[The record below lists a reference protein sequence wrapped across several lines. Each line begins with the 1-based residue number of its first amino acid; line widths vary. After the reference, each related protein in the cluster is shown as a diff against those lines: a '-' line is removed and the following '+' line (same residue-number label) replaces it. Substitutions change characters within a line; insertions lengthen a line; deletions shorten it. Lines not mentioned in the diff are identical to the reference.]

1 MLTHPTLDQL
11 RALGLHGMAK
21 AFTDVT
27 ANPEAETLGH
37 GDWLALLLDRE
48 AIHRQDKRL
57 SSRLLHARL
66 RHQAAPEDIDY
77 RAARGLDRGLLKGLI
92 EGAWIEAHDNLVI
105 TGPTGVGKSWI
116 ACALGHKACRD
127 NRSVLYVRAPKL
139 FDELDLAHG
148 DGSFPRRLKRLAAV
162 DLLILDD
169 WGLKPLTPQGRH
181 DLLEILEDRYG
192 RKSTLVTS
200 QVPIAEWHGL
210 IGHATYAD
218 AILDRLVHNA
228 HRIDLTGESLR
239 RNRAKP
245 QAQSQ
250 A

>member
-1 MLTHPTLDQL
+1 MLPHPTLDQL
-11 RALGLHGMAK
+11 RTLGLHGMAK
-21 AFTDVT
+21 AFTDLT
-27 ANPEAETLGH
+27 ANPEADSLGH

-48 AIHRQDKRL
+48 AVHRQDKRL
-57 SSRLLHARL
+57 GSRLLHAKL

-77 RAARGLDRGLLKGLI
+77 RATRGLDRAVLRGLI
-92 EGAWIEAHDNLVI
+92 EGHWIEAHDNLII
-105 TGPTGVGKSWI
+105 TGPTGVGKSWL

-139 FDELDLAHG
+139 FDELVLAHG
-148 DGSFPRRLKRLAAV
+148 DGSFPRRLKRLGAV

-169 WGLKPLTPQGRH
+169 WGLEPLSAQARH

-192 RKSTLVTS
+192 RRSTLVTS
-200 QVPIAEWHGL
+200 QVPVADWHGL

-228 HRIDLTGESLR
+228 HRIDLTGESMR
-239 RNRAKP
+239 RTKSP
-245 QAQSQ
+245 KQA
-250 A
+250 